1 MEPNQEFRN
10 LVTNEYMRDFDYGKG
25 FSFETVFYQ
34 TAYSYCCCPCGYE
47 HEYMDYISD
56 TGEIKKETY
65 DKIVKSISYGR
76 CPHADD
82 VPAEWLKETS
92 VNGLQIALAVGSE
105 QAVKNHLDV
114 DLSETS
120 LSETGLYK
128 LNIFAIAM
136 IKNNYQHANFYYR
149 LVVKNNYQHANFYY
163 RLVVKN
169 NYQHANFYY
178 RLVVKN
184 NYQHAN
190 FYYRLVALHHNF
202 YTNFIDRHLV
212 LKPCRSIRVQ
222 SYIKLT
228 EVSHLEACVEKRDIT
243 LLKSILR
250 ESLDLLIVHDNLGE
264 AFKYTVKND
273 LPELQDALLEYIEL
287 IKAAPVSLV
296 LCIRSAIMYN
306 QSRSLEKLMK
316 YISSKTTD
324 RRLRCKFSAPCTL
337 LKRPNCKDVLS
348 KYGLFQQE
356 ELSAGYQTA
365 ILLRLLKH
373 FHEDFKD
380 EIVTALKLIPNIKET
395 AINYL
400 HLYANSNAEKPHVVK
415 TIIELGV
422 YEDNA
427 KSVSD
432 TICNLPR
439 INVYDNNVRDT
450 IKLVLS
456 KNPDLRLMEEKLQ
469 SAIMIDADLPNWEN
483 SRPCPREY
491 QMDAVEHGIF
501 GFDHVQ
507 DTNNFALNFIVP
519 FLMECGLPVER
530 KTLLKA
536 LEEPLH
542 PAEVAYIK
550 DYLCKPKM
558 LTVASRDTLRKHF
571 KGCSLHHFLEN
582 SGCPQ
587 KLKDIVLLK
596 QLLQCQN

>member
-1 MEPNQEFRN
+1 M
-10 LVTNEYMRDFDYGKG
+10 
-25 FSFETVFYQ
+25 
-34 TAYSYCCCPCGYE
+34 
-47 HEYMDYISD
+47 
-56 TGEIKKETY
+56 KKLNY
-65 DKIVKSISYGR
+65 DKIVKSISDGR

-82 VPAEWLKETS
+82 VPAEWLKWTRI
-92 VNGLQIALAVGSE
+92 NGLQIALAVGSE
-105 QAVKNHLDV
+105 QAVKKHLDV

-136 IKNNYQHANFYYR
+136 IKNNYEHANFYYR
-149 LVVKNNYQHANFYY
+149 S
-163 RLVVKN
+163 
-169 NYQHANFYY
+169 
-178 RLVVKN
+178 
-184 NYQHAN
+184 
-190 FYYRLVALHHNF
+190 VALHHNF
-202 YTNFIDRHLV
+202 HTNFIDRHLV

-250 ESLDLLIVHDNLGE
+250 ESLDLLIVHDTLGE

-287 IKAAPVSLV
+287 IKVLPVSLV

-324 RRLRCKFSAPCTL
+324 RRLRCTVCAPCTL

-356 ELSAGYQTA
+356 VFQQEELSASNQIGE
-365 ILLRLLKH
+365 LLLLLEL

-400 HLYANSNAEKPHVVK
+400 QLCANSNAEKPHLVEI
-415 TIIELGV
+415 IIELGV
-422 YEDNA
+422 YEENA
-427 KSVSD
+427 KSAFD
-432 TICNLPR
+432 TIKLCDMKR
-439 INVYDNNVRDT
+439 VNVYDNSVRDI

-456 KNPDLRLMEEKLQ
+456 KNPDLRLIEEMLQ
-469 SAIMIDADLPNWEN
+469 LAIMEDAVLPWEDLILRIKGADFHNWEN

-491 QMDAVEHGIF
+491 QMDAAEHGIF

-519 FLMECGLPVER
+519 FLMECGVPVER

-558 LTVASRDTLRKHF
+558 LTVACRETLRKHF

-596 QLLQCQN
+596 QLLQCQKQDWKNIKRLKKIVLTTRLGAY